1 VFILKRV
8 KAGLFTSQKNSKDVK
23 FRRKRYPLMTFV
35 IGMKCYDGLV
45 LCADSLE
52 EDGIVKKQVNK
63 IVRIDNADW
72 GIALG
77 GSGGGGIIDKFSDE
91 VKVRLPNKILD
102 RYKIE
107 SVIEELLAEF
117 KMKYKASGDAFSII
131 VAFYEKTTG
140 ANYLYRAD
148 GEILSP
154 VQDSAHVGTGND
166 LWSLISTSI
175 YDKRNSV
182 EDNIKVAAFAAR
194 LAIRYAHGVG
204 EPIQVVSYAE
214 GDKDWKRRQG
224 INLDVYLR
232 LTPNADSIAAVIQEW
247 WKTFN
252 PPTHVEQVKKFGT
265 VKIPGDELT
274 LLTGVK
280 IEELE
285 TGAGRNRVSGFL
297 FGNRDKLR
305 KRGIL
310 ERERDQKT
318 G

>member
-1 VFILKRV
+1 MITE
-8 KAGLFTSQKNSKDVK
+8 LFFAPT
-23 FRRKRYPLMTFV
+23 P
-35 IGMKCYDGLV
+35 
-45 LCADSLE
+45 LE
-52 EDGIVKKQVNK
+52 EDGIVKKHVNK
-63 IVRIDNADW
+63 IVRIENHDW
-72 GIALG
+72 GIALC
-77 GSGGGGIIDKFSDE
+77 GSGGGGIVDKFSDE

-117 KMKYKASGDAFSII
+117 KMKYQAKEDRFSII
-131 VAFYEKTTG
+131 AAFYEKATS

-194 LAIRYAHGVG
+194 LAIRHAHGVG
-204 EPIQVVSYAE
+204 EPIQVVSYTE

-224 INLDVYLR
+224 INLDFYLR
-232 LTPNADSIAAVIQEW
+232 LTPNADSIASAMQEW

-252 PPTHVEQVKKFGT
+252 PPTRVEQVKKFGIVT
-265 VKIPGDELT
+265 RDDELIS
-274 LLTGVK
+274 LSGVAVEK
-280 IEELE
+280 LQ
-285 TGAGRNRVSGFL
+285 TVSGRNKNEGFL
-297 FGNRDKLR
+297 HGNRDRLQ
-305 KRGIL
+305 KRAL
-310 ERERDQKT
+310 LEMEREKGGEKSQQP
-318 G
+318 